1 MQPLNRRQWLKT
13 AGLTGAFSMLGGI
26 GALAEN
32 KSDSYILKTA
42 RPLETPVR
50 LSSNENPYGPSKKVR
65 EAMIEAFDLA
75 CRYPFY
81 YSKKLVESIAQKEGV
96 APEQVVLTAGS
107 TEGLKITGLTYGK
120 DGGEVICADP
130 TFQSLMNYAEQF
142 GGYIHR
148 VRVDKDLQHDLEEM
162 ERRITN
168 KTSLIFICNPNNPT
182 GTLLPADT
190 LNDFC
195 LAANERAMV
204 FADEAYCDYVED
216 SNYPSA
222 IELVKK
228 GLNVIVSRTFS
239 KVYGMAGIRVGYL
252 IARPDIARRLAS
264 NVVANVNVLGLYAAQ
279 TALEDHE
286 FYQQSIQKNRAAK
299 EIIYAALDKLG
310 LEYIKS
316 HTNFVFFKTGRPI
329 EEIQEKMLAKGVIVG
344 RPFPPLLDWC
354 RISTGTLEE
363 TELFAKALRKVV

>member
-32 KSDSYILKTA
+32 KSDSYILQTA
-42 RPLETPVR
+42 RRLETPVR

-81 YSKKLVESIAQKEGV
+81 YSNELREMIAQKEGV
-96 APEQVVLTAGS
+96 APEQIVLTAGS
-107 TEGLKITGLTYGK
+107 TEGLKVTGLTYGR

-130 TFQSLMNYAEQF
+130 TYQSLMSYAEQF

-148 VRVDKDLQHDLEEM
+148 VRVNKDLDHDLEEM

-168 KTSLIFICNPNNPT
+168 KTSIVFICNPNNPT
-182 GTLLPADT
+182 GTLLPHDQ
-190 LNDFC
+190 LHDFC
-195 LAANERAMV
+195 LAANERAIV
-204 FADEAYCDYVED
+204 FADEAYGEYIED
-216 SNYPSA
+216 PHYPSA
-222 IELVKK
+222 VHLIKE

-239 KVYGMAGIRVGYL
+239 KVYGMAGIRAGYL
-252 IARPDIARRLAS
+252 IARPDIARRLAA
-264 NVVANVNVLGLYAAQ
+264 NVVAHINVLGLFAAK
-279 TALEDHE
+279 TALEDAE
-286 FYQQSIQKNRAAK
+286 FYQQSLQKNKESK
-299 EIIYAALDKLG
+299 EIIYGALDKLG
-310 LEYIKS
+310 LEYKKS

-329 EEIQEKMLAKGVIVG
+329 AEIQEKMLAKGVIVG

-354 RISTGTLEE
+354 RISTGTIEE
-363 TELFAKALRKVV
+363 TELFAEALGKVV